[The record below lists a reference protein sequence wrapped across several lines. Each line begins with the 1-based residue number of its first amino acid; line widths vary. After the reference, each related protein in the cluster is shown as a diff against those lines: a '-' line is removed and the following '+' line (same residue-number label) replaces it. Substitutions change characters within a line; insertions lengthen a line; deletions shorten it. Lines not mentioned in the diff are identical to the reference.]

1 MNKMQIRRQ
10 AIKVFLSTVESISV
24 EDLAERLQVTGAT
37 IRTDL
42 RDMESRHEIYRS
54 HGKVSL
60 VRPHIVDL
68 DIQEK
73 IFINAESKN
82 RIGAAAAA
90 MIGPNDAI
98 LMTSGSTIDAM
109 ARHIEAKQSLN
120 VVTPSIGVAL
130 ALSRKDNVNVV
141 ILGGKLVRKSLSV
154 RDQYTIEGL
163 KHVSCTKL
171 FFSCDGLDLSS
182 GVITAFVDEARLTRA
197 MMNAAGKSILLADSS
212 KVGKTGFGKICNLRD
227 VDVLITDTG
236 LPENVK
242 DKFEEAGISVI
253 VA

>member
-73 IFINAESKN
+73 IFINAE
-82 RIGAAAAA
+82 R
-90 MIGPNDAI
+90 
-98 LMTSGSTIDAM
+98 M